1 MDANVTVKGSPIAT
15 VNPYTGERVREFP
28 ALSAEEVE
36 RAIDKAHR
44 SFLDWRTRS
53 TADRGA
59 LVQRAGRLMRERKE
73 DLARLLTLEVGKLIN
88 SSRAEVDLASDI
100 LTYYGEHGPELLEE
114 RPLPVPE
121 GTAVLV
127 NEPLG
132 VLLGVMPWNFPLYQV
147 VRFAGPNLVLG
158 NAILLKHA
166 SSCPQSALALER
178 LFADA
183 GVPTGVYTNLFVRGR
198 DVGKIIDDSR
208 VRGASLTGSE
218 RAGVSL
224 GEIAGRNVKKSV
236 LELGGSDPF
245 VVLDGHN
252 LERTVHAA
260 FLGRMGNTGQCCV
273 AAKRFIAL
281 ADVYDAFLTGLRD
294 RMSQVQPGD
303 PADPATTLGPL
314 SSEAAAEL
322 LMEQVRDAV
331 DKGATVAL
339 GGGRPDLPGAFVQ
352 PTVLTDLTPDMRA
365 YREELFGP
373 VATVYRVA
381 DEDEAVALANTSP
394 YGLGCAV
401 FAADPGRARRVA
413 DRLEAGMV
421 WINHPTASRPELP
434 FGGIKRSGYGRELGD
449 VGLLEF
455 ANRKL
460 VRYVDA
466 DAAIEE
472 VLG

>member
-1 MDANVTVKGSPIAT
+1 MDAHVTAQGSPIAT

-28 ALSAEEVE
+28 ALSAEDVG
-36 RAIDKAHR
+36 RAIDAAHAA
-44 SFLDWRTRS
+44 FPDWRARS

-73 DLARLLTLEVGKLIN
+73 ELAHLLTLEVGKLID

-100 LTYYGEHGPELLEE
+100 LAYYGEHGPELLEE
-114 RPLPVPE
+114 RPLPVPD
-121 GTAVLV
+121 GKAVLV

-158 NAILLKHA
+158 NTILLKHA
-166 SSCPQSALALER
+166 SSCPQSALALEQ
-178 LFADA
+178 LFTDA
-183 GVPTGVYTNLFVRGR
+183 GVPPGVYTNLFVRGR

-208 VRGASLTGSE
+208 VQGASLTGSE

-273 AAKRFIAL
+273 AAKRFIVL
-281 ADVYDAFLTGLRD
+281 ADVYDAFVTGLRD
-294 RMSQVQPGD
+294 RMSEVRPGD
-303 PADPATTLGPL
+303 PVDPATTLGPL
-314 SSEAAAEL
+314 SSEAAADL

-331 DKGATVAL
+331 DKGATVVL
-339 GGGRPDLPGAFVQ
+339 GGGRPDLPGAFVE
-352 PTVLTDLTPDMRA
+352 PTLLTDVTPDMRA

-381 DEDEAVALANTSP
+381 DEDEAVTLANTSP
-394 YGLGCAV
+394 YGLGGAV
-401 FAADPGRARRVA
+401 FSADPERARGVA

-434 FGGIKRSGYGRELGD
+434 FGGVKRSGYGRELGD
-449 VGLLEF
+449 VGIVEF

-460 VRYVDA
+460 VRHVDA
-466 DAAIEE
+466 DAPIGE